1 MILSRNIPLNA
12 YAFLSNIQRDFYAQ
26 LFSSNYR
33 ELLIG
38 ETKRRYPGL
47 VEGLADLRHG
57 RTNKGQVRV
66 LADADHIIPTSL
78 WNILIPLVWN
88 LSGTPPPTPDILSNL
103 FWRTVSF
110 NRGSETRG
118 EALDQPWIRQIKNEA
133 KSKTSRQWAQ
143 RHVEMFL
150 RTKHDEGVTVD
161 VPVDPGRINEMSRGC
176 DLGDVI
182 EFIQKARQTR
192 PQISSGEL
200 VDLVENRFPHI
211 RIESEGKVPRVEM
224 G

>member
-12 YAFLSNIQRDFYAQ
+12 YVFLGNIQRDFHARLY
-26 LFSSNYR
+26 SSNYR

-47 VEGLADLRHG
+47 VEGLADLGHG

-88 LSGTPPPTPDILSNL
+88 LSGTPPTTPDILSNL

-110 NRGSETRG
+110 NRGAETRG

-150 RTKHDEGVTVD
+150 RTKHDEGVNVD
-161 VPVDPGRINEMSRGC
+161 VPVDPGRINEMNRGC

-192 PQISSGEL
+192 PQISCGEL

-211 RIESEGKVPRVEM
+211 RIETEGKVPRVEI

>member
-33 ELLIG
+33 GLLIG

-47 VEGLADLRHG
+47 VEGLADLGHG

-88 LSGTPPPTPDILSNL
+88 LSGTPPTTPDILSNL

-150 RTKHDEGVTVD
+150 RTKHDEGVNVD

-211 RIESEGKVPRVEM
+211 RIETEGKVPRVEM